1 MKKLM
6 QESTCGKIGLPSS
19 PEYGSLF
26 ENYITMEELLNLL
39 RHQYSK
45 HSIYR
50 WVQHSGMPHKK
61 IRGRLWFPRYEV
73 EKWLERS

>member
-1 MKKLM
+1 MKKLL
-6 QESTCGKIGLPSS
+6 QERTCGKIGPHSPSGH
-19 PEYGSLF
+19 GSLF
-26 ENYITMEELLNLL
+26 ENYITLEELLKLL

-50 WVQHSGMPHKK
+50 WVQRSNMPHKK